1 MAGRSALAA
10 LKSIP
15 GNAWENLKQPG
26 ELIAS
31 IPRDLKATKE
41 FLLVLP
47 KVLAGKVDDSLPDVD
62 DLGRR
67 RN

>member
-10 LKSIP
+10 LKSVP
-15 GNAWENLKQPG
+15 GNAWENLKHPG

-31 IPRDLKATKE
+31 IPRDLEAMKE
-41 FLLVLP
+41 MVLMLP
-47 KVLAGKVDDSLPDVD
+47 KVAAGKVDDSLPDVD